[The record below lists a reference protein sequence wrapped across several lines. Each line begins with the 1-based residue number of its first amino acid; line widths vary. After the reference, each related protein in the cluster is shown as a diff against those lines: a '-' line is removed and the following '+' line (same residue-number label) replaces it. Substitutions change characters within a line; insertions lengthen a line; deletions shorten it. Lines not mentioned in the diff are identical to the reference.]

1 MSTQSEAILE
11 NNLIKQLISLKY
23 EKVDIKDDKDL
34 ETNLKS
40 QLELHNKT
48 TISDSEF
55 KRVLNHLNSGTPDTV
70 QSEVVETK
78 KLASADENLSY
89 CGSCG
94 TGITKE
100 LKFCGNCGTAVT
112 PK

>member
-11 NNLIKQLISLKY
+11 ENLIKQLIGLKY
-23 EKVDIKDDKDL
+23 ERVNIKDDKDL

-55 KRVLNHLNSGTPDTV
+55 KKILNHLNGGSV
-70 QSEVVETK
+70 FEKAK
-78 KLASADENLSY
+78 KLRDKYWNDP
-89 CGSCG
+89 
-94 TGITKE
+94 
-100 LKFCGNCGTAVT
+100 LKVDKKLFF
-112 PK
+112 